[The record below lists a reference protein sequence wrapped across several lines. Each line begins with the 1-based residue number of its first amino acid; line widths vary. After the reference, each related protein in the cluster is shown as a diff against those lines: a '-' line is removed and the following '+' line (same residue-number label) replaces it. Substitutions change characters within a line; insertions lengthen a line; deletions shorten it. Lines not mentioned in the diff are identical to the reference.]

1 VLLLKRFKLIK
12 WEVNFPI
19 TLKIMEQQT
28 PNNPYRKLQM
38 FLLVGVIVVFP
49 LISFIVN
56 MKGAE
61 KGRAFYGDIKNNLGK
76 LPEFNLRSYT
86 DPNAESANSKGKT
99 RVVSFLSIES
109 RDSVLSVMKAI
120 SRTEQLR
127 EEIDNLNFMTF
138 DLTTDSLATAQYVRN
153 ISPNER
159 QNWQLLRGGSDV
171 ASAIKLPNAFN
182 FALIDSANIIRRFY
196 DIRQEEERRKLIEH
210 IAVMPIHKKKS
221 IVKRDQK
228 AM

>member
-1 VLLLKRFKLIK
+1 
-12 WEVNFPI
+12 
-19 TLKIMEQQT
+19 MEQNE
-28 PNNPYRKLQM
+28 PKNPYKKLQM
-38 FLLVGVIVVFP
+38 ILLVGVVVAFP

-76 LPEFNLRSYT
+76 LPEFDLRSYT
-86 DPNAESANSKGKT
+86 DPNTEAARSKGKT
-99 RVVSFLSIES
+99 RIASFLSMES

-138 DLTTDSLATAQYVRN
+138 DLTTDSVYTSNYTQN

-159 QNWQLLRGGSDV
+159 QNWQILRGGQEV
-171 ASAIKLPNAFN
+171 AQAIKLPNEFSLA
-182 FALIDSANIIRRFY
+182 
-196 DIRQEEERRKLIEH
+196 
-210 IAVMPIHKKKS
+210 
-221 IVKRDQK
+221 
-228 AM
+228 

>member
-1 VLLLKRFKLIK
+1 
-12 WEVNFPI
+12 
-19 TLKIMEQQT
+19 MEQET

-38 FLLVGVIVVFP
+38 ILLVGVIVAFP
-49 LISFIVN
+49 LISFVVN

-61 KGRAFYGDIKNNLGK
+61 KGRIFYGEIKNNLGK
-76 LPEFNLRSYT
+76 LPEISLRSYT
-86 DPNAESANSKGKT
+86 DPSAESANSKGKT
-99 RVVSFLSIES
+99 RVASFLSMES
-109 RDSVLSVMKAI
+109 RDSVLSVMKSI

-138 DLTTDSLATAQYVRN
+138 DLTTDSAFTTKYVQN

-159 QNWQLLRGGSDV
+159 QNWQVLKGGSEI
-171 ASAIKLPNAFN
+171 AEAIKLPNAYS
-182 FALIDSANIIRRFY
+182 FALIDSASVIRRFY

-221 IVKRDQK
+221 IEKRNQK
-228 AM
+228 TM

>member
-1 VLLLKRFKLIK
+1 MRQLKVADYISK
-12 WEVNFPI
+12 
-19 TLKIMEQQT
+19 MEQQEAAKS
-28 PNNPYRKLQM
+28 PYRTLQM
-38 FLLVGVIVVFP
+38 ILLVGVVVAFP

-86 DPNAESANSKGKT
+86 DPNTEAANSKGKT
-99 RVVSFLSIES
+99 RVASFLSLNS

-138 DLTTDSLATAQYVRN
+138 DLTTDSVFTGNYVQT

-159 QNWQLLRGGSDV
+159 QNWQILRGGNEV
-171 ASAIKLPNAFN
+171 AQAIKLPNEFS
-182 FALIDSANIIRRFY
+182 FVLIDTAGIIRRFY
-196 DIRQEEERRKLIEH
+196 DIRQETERRKLIEH
-210 IAVMPIHKKKS
+210 IAVMPIHKKNA
-221 IVKRDQK
+221 IEKRDQK

>member
-1 VLLLKRFKLIK
+1 M
-12 WEVNFPI
+12 
-19 TLKIMEQQT
+19 TQQKT
-28 PNNPYRKLQM
+28 VKNPYRKLQM
-38 FLLVGVIVVFP
+38 ILLVGIIVAFP

-76 LPEFNLRSYT
+76 LPEFNLTSYT
-86 DPNAESANSKGKT
+86 DPNTEAANSKGKT
-99 RVVSFLSIES
+99 RVVSFLSLNS
-109 RDSVLSVMKAI
+109 RDSALSIMKAI

-138 DLTTDSLATAQYVRN
+138 DLTTDSAFMAKYVQT

-159 QNWQLLRGGSDV
+159 QNWQILKGGNEV
-171 ASAIKLPNAFN
+171 AIAIKLPNEFS
-182 FALIDSANIIRRFY
+182 FALIDTANIVRRFY
-196 DIRQEEERRKLIEH
+196 DIRQMDERRKLIEH

-221 IVKRDQK
+221 VEKRDQK
-228 AM
+228 IM

>member
-1 VLLLKRFKLIK
+1 
-12 WEVNFPI
+12 
-19 TLKIMEQQT
+19 MEQQEAAKS
-28 PNNPYRKLQM
+28 PYRKLQM
-38 FLLVGVIVVFP
+38 ILLVGVIVAFP

-86 DPNAESANSKGKT
+86 DPNTEAGKSKGKT
-99 RVVSFLSIES
+99 RVASFLSLNS

-138 DLTTDSLATAQYVRN
+138 DLTTDSVFTGNYVQT

-159 QNWQLLRGGSDV
+159 QNWQILRGGNEV
-171 ASAIKLPNAFN
+171 AQAIKLPTEYS
-182 FALIDSANIIRRFY
+182 FALIDTAGVIRRFY
-196 DIRQEEERRKLIEH
+196 DIRQMDERRKLIEH

-221 IVKRDQK
+221 VEKRDQK

>member
-1 VLLLKRFKLIK
+1 
-12 WEVNFPI
+12 
-19 TLKIMEQQT
+19 MEQET
-28 PNNPYRKLQM
+28 PKDPFRKLQM
-38 FLLVGVIVVFP
+38 ILLVCVMVAFP

-61 KGRAFYGDIKNNLGK
+61 KGRVFYGDIKNNLGK

-86 DPNAESANSKGKT
+86 DPNAESANAKGKT
-99 RVVSFLSIES
+99 RVASFLSMDS

-138 DLTTDSLATAQYVRN
+138 DLTTDSAFTTKYVQN

-159 QNWQLLRGGSDV
+159 QNWQLLKGGSEI
-171 ASAIKLPNAFN
+171 AAAIKLPNDFS
-182 FALIDSANIIRRFY
+182 FALIDSANVVRRFY
-196 DIRQEEERRKLIEH
+196 DIRQDAERRKLIEH
-210 IAVMPIHKKKS
+210 IAIMPIHKKKS
-221 IVKRDQK
+221 IVKKDQK
-228 AM
+228 VM

>member
-1 VLLLKRFKLIK
+1 
-12 WEVNFPI
+12 
-19 TLKIMEQQT
+19 MEQQEA
-28 PNNPYRKLQM
+28 PSPYKKLQM
-38 FLLVGVIVVFP
+38 ILLVGVMVAFP

-61 KGRAFYGDIKNNLGK
+61 KGRAFYGDIKNNLGT
-76 LPEFNLRSYT
+76 LPEFNFRSYT
-86 DPNAESANSKGKT
+86 DPNTEAGKSKGKT
-99 RVVSFLSIES
+99 RIASFLSLES

-138 DLTTDSLATAQYVRN
+138 DLTTDSVFTANYVHT

-159 QNWQLLRGGSDV
+159 QNWQILRGGNDV
-171 ASAIKLPNAFN
+171 AQAIKLPNEFS
-182 FALIDSANIIRRFY
+182 FALIDTAGIIRRFY
-196 DIRQEEERRKLIEH
+196 DIRQETERRKLIEH

-221 IVKRDQK
+221 IVKKDQK

>member
-1 VLLLKRFKLIK
+1 MTF
-12 WEVNFPI
+12 
-19 TLKIMEQQT
+19 KIMEKET

-38 FLLVGVIVVFP
+38 VLLVGVIVAFP

-61 KGRAFYGDIKNNLGK
+61 KGRVFYGEIKNNLGK

-99 RVVSFLSIES
+99 RVVSFLSTES

-138 DLTTDSLATAQYVRN
+138 DLTSDSLVTAQYVQT

-159 QNWQLLRGGSDV
+159 QNWQILRGGNDV
-171 ASAIKLPNAFN
+171 ASEIKLPNAFN
-182 FALIDSANIIRRFY
+182 FALIDSANTIRRFY

-221 IVKRDQK
+221 IVKREQK
-228 AM
+228 TM

>member
-1 VLLLKRFKLIK
+1 
-12 WEVNFPI
+12 
-19 TLKIMEQQT
+19 MEKET
-28 PNNPYRKLQM
+28 SKNPYKKLQM
-38 FLLVGVIVVFP
+38 ILLAGVMVALPV
-49 LISFIVN
+49 ISFVVN

-61 KGRAFYGDIKNNLGK
+61 KGRAFYGELKNNLGK

-86 DPNAESANSKGKT
+86 DPSAESANAKAKT
-99 RVVSFLSIES
+99 RVASFLSMES

-138 DLTTDSLATAQYVRN
+138 DLTSDSVFTNKYVQN

-159 QNWQLLRGGSDV
+159 QNWQILRGGNEV
-171 ASAIKLPNAFN
+171 AQAIKLPNEFS
-182 FALIDSANIIRRFY
+182 FALIDSAGIVRRFY
-196 DIRQEEERRKLIEH
+196 DIRQETERRKLIEH

-221 IVKRDQK
+221 IVKQDQK
-228 AM
+228 TM

>member
-1 VLLLKRFKLIK
+1 
-12 WEVNFPI
+12 
-19 TLKIMEQQT
+19 MEKET
-28 PNNPYRKLQM
+28 SKNPYKKLQM
-38 FLLVGVIVVFP
+38 ILLAGVMVAFP
-49 LISFIVN
+49 VISFVVN

-61 KGRAFYGDIKNNLGK
+61 KGRTFYGELKNNLGQ
-76 LPEFNLRSYT
+76 LPEFKLRSYT
-86 DPNAESANSKGKT
+86 DPSAESANSKAKT
-99 RVVSFLSIES
+99 RVASFLSLES

-138 DLTTDSLATAQYVRN
+138 DLTSDSVFTNKYVQN

-159 QNWQLLRGGSDV
+159 QNWQILRGGIEV
-171 ASAIKLPNAFN
+171 AQAIKLPNEFS
-182 FALIDSANIIRRFY
+182 FALIDSAGIVRRFY
-196 DIRQEEERRKLIEH
+196 DIRQDSERRKLIEH

-221 IVKRDQK
+221 IVKQDQT

>member
-1 VLLLKRFKLIK
+1 
-12 WEVNFPI
+12 
-19 TLKIMEQQT
+19 MEQQT

-99 RVVSFLSIES
+99 RVVSFLSMES

>member
-1 VLLLKRFKLIK
+1 
-12 WEVNFPI
+12 
-19 TLKIMEQQT
+19 
-28 PNNPYRKLQM
+28 
-38 FLLVGVIVVFP
+38 
-49 LISFIVN
+49 
-56 MKGAE
+56 
-61 KGRAFYGDIKNNLGK
+61 
-76 LPEFNLRSYT
+76 
-86 DPNAESANSKGKT
+86 
-99 RVVSFLSIES
+99 
-109 RDSVLSVMKAI
+109 VMKAI